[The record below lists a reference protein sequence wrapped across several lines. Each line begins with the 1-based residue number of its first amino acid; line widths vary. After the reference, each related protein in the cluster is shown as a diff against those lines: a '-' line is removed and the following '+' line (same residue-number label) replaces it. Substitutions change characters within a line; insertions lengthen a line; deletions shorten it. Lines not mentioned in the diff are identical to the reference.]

1 MLYTK
6 KPMNYIVKLP
16 DGSEIPVDQGG
27 LANGCENGR
36 LNPTWLARP
45 ENSDDWKQIGT
56 IIGVTLSPMDQGL
69 GKPTSGPSSTQSA
82 VSSGSLTRR
91 YKDAYLTARTIIA
104 VGATVKVLA
113 FVVGGLV
120 VLVGLAAVSQSAS
133 FAISGVILGVILA
146 FPFYVLG
153 VLVSALG
160 QILMATLDTA
170 VNSSPLLTKD
180 EVRQIMSLQ

>member
-1 MLYTK
+1 MLYTE
-6 KPMNYIVKLP
+6 KPMKYFVKLP

-27 LANGCENGR
+27 LENGCENGK
-36 LNPTWLARP
+36 LDPTWLARP
-45 ENSDDWKQIGT
+45 ENSQDWRQIGT
-56 IIGVTLSPMDQGL
+56 IIGVNPSPMDQGL
-69 GKPTSGPSSTQSA
+69 GKPTSGPSSAQPP

-91 YKDAYLTARTIIA
+91 YRDAYLTARSITA

-120 VLVGLAAVSQSAS
+120 ALVGLAAGSQSTQ
-133 FAISGVILGVILA
+133 FAIGGIILGVILA

-153 VLVSALG
+153 VLVSAQG
-160 QILMATLDTA
+160 QILKATLDTA

-180 EVRQIMSLQ
+180 EMRQMMSLQ